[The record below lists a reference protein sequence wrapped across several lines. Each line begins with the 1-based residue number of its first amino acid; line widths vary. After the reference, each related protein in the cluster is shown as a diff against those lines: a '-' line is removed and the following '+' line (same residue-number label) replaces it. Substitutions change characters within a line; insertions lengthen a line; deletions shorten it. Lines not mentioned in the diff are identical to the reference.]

1 MSTRFCRHIRINGE
15 RCGSPALN
23 SGVFCY
29 FHVQVGKRHSAVQSQ
44 PTDSILH
51 PMTSEDGS
59 QRDPIAVAEP
69 LQLNFPPLEDRHS
82 IQLALS
88 MLITALAQDRLD
100 PRRAAMI
107 LYGLQIASSNA
118 KGIIPVPPPDKST
131 GKVRETVLDPNSGTL
146 IAPDEDPGDDDN
158 QDYRPMGSVQRFVLK
173 LEKEKEER
181 DRLAAIAD
189 INPPRLPMLA

>member
-29 FHVQVGKRHSAVQSQ
+29 FHVQVAKRHSAVQSQ

-158 QDYRPMGSVQRFVLK
+158 QDYRPMGSVQRYLLK
-173 LEKEKEER
+173 LEKEEEER

-189 INPPRLPMLA
+189 INPPLLPMLA